1 MKELKFHI
9 GCGTVYLEDY
19 VNIHP
24 APDFLV
30 TKAPELTLSQT
41 TTIDKYY
48 VKPFDNRP
56 HHHIADLKSTLED
69 FPKNCE
75 VIYGSSEKIADE
87 ICMFHVLEHIPKYDL
102 DKNLKI
108 ISNLLKPG
116 GKFRVAVPDFDG
128 IVLEYAEKLK
138 SGISEEDKEWY
149 YRFIHGTQKD
159 KYSHHYCGYN
169 KYRLCELLK
178 NYGFNKFEDLKNQN
192 FYPAIHILAHKE

>member
-1 MKELKFHI
+1 
-9 GCGTVYLEDY
+9 
-19 VNIHP
+19 
-24 APDFLV
+24 
-30 TKAPELTLSQT
+30 
-41 TTIDKYY
+41 
-48 VKPFDNRP
+48 
-56 HHHIADLKSTLED
+56 
-69 FPKNCE
+69 
-75 VIYGSSEKIADE
+75 
-87 ICMFHVLEHIPKYDL
+87 
-102 DKNLKI
+102 KI